1 MGAVAPYA
9 FGDGVPAAR
18 RLALVAEAFEPS
30 SRAFLERFA
39 GATPALAVDLGC
51 GPGHTTLLLDEVLR
65 PRRTLGL
72 DQSATFLELA
82 RATARQGIAHLEH
95 DVTTVPFPERPVD
108 LASCRFLMT
117 HLADPRAVLAA
128 WASQLAPGGLL
139 LLDEVEEIH
148 TEHPVLRAY
157 LDTVARLLT
166 ARGHRLEVGRL
177 LESLADP
184 GDLRRVDS
192 RLAVLS
198 PPTPLV
204 GAMFGLNLGVW
215 RHDPLVAGVATPAV
229 LDEIALGLRALADG
243 EPASITWRLR
253 QLAFERSPR
262 GRR

>member
-1 MGAVAPYA
+1 MGGVAPYA
-9 FGDGVPAAR
+9 FGDSVPAAR

-39 GATPALAVDLGC
+39 GATPALDTRSGPVRDLPGSGPRDGPPGDRLPGARRDHGAVS
-51 GPGHTTLLLDEVLR
+51 R
-65 PRRTLGL
+65 
-72 DQSATFLELA
+72 
-82 RATARQGIAHLEH
+82 
-95 DVTTVPFPERPVD
+95 
-108 LASCRFLMT
+108 
-117 HLADPRAVLAA
+117 
-128 WASQLAPGGLL
+128 APGG
-139 LLDEVEEIH
+139 
-148 TEHPVLRAY
+148 R
-157 LDTVARLLT
+157 
-166 ARGHRLEVGRL
+166 RLEVGHL

-184 GDLRRVDS
+184 DDLRRVDS

-215 RHDPLVAGVATPAV
+215 RHDPLVAGVATSAV

-262 GRR
+262 RCRRPAGPASPRSGARP